1 MSEQNKNAAI
11 GVLNALKTNPKALY
25 LLVGLIAV
33 GSLAM
38 ALMGGG
44 EGGKVQVRQAVSV
57 GQTVTLDNPNGGLSH
72 LTATPGLM
80 SASDSEEDSDLNIC
94 KAPAG
99 SHGTVEEETVVG
111 LLPYVKIAV
120 TDGECQG
127 KTGWTAKINVRSGS

>member
-38 ALMGGG
+38 ALIGGG

>member
-1 MSEQNKNAAI
+1 
-11 GVLNALKTNPKALY
+11 
-25 LLVGLIAV
+25 
-33 GSLAM
+33 
-38 ALMGGG
+38 
-44 EGGKVQVRQAVSV
+44 
-57 GQTVTLDNPNGGLSH
+57 
-72 LTATPGLM
+72 M